1 MKKFITMFL
10 ALALVFC
17 AVAPMTF
24 AAEEAAIAVT
34 VSNPTPAVGD
44 TITVTVA
51 FTSCPANINTF
62 ELTVDIDTAA
72 FEVVGTAPTYGLKKN
87 DGTTGGSSFKGN
99 GSQAFI
105 NFVDVGEALTA
116 DSTTIM
122 TFDVIVKGSGTIA
135 VSDESFIVDETTQ
148 QDIAWTATAAT
159 VTAAGAAEPTV
170 VPTTAAPTATPTV
183 APTTAA
189 PTATPTVAP
198 TAKPTVAPTAK
209 PTAQP
214 TVVPTAQP
222 TTAPAD
228 PEPPKTGSTE
238 IAVVLASVLV
248 LAAVATCAVAFKK
261 N

>member
-72 FEVVGTAPTYGLKKN
+72 FDVVGTAPTYGLKKN

-183 APTTAA
+183 APT
-189 PTATPTVAP
+189 
-198 TAKPTVAPTAK
+198 AKPTVAPTAK

>member
-1 MKKFITMFL
+1 MKKIISML
-10 ALALVFC
+10 VVLALVFC

-62 ELTVDIDTAA
+62 ELTVDIDTEA

-122 TFDVIVKGSGTIA
+122 TFDLKVKGSGTIA

-159 VTAAGAAEPTV
+159 VTVSGAAVEPT
-170 VPTTAAPTATPTV
+170 PEETV
-183 APTTAA
+183 APTPEETVA
-189 PTATPTVAP
+189 PTPEETVAP
-198 TAKPTVAPTAK
+198 TA
-209 PTAQP
+209 TAQP
-214 TVVPTAQP
+214 ATPTPAP
-222 TTAPAD
+222 ETTAPAVHD
-228 PEPPKTGSTE
+228 PEVPTNGDNTTLAIVLGSV
-238 IAVVLASVLV
+238 IV
-248 LAAVATCAVAFKK
+248 LAAVATGAVAFKK

>member
-1 MKKFITMFL
+1 MKKIISML
-10 ALALVFC
+10 VVLALVFC

-159 VTAAGAAEPTV
+159 VTVSGAAVEPT
-170 VPTTAAPTATPTV
+170 PEETV
-183 APTTAA
+183 APTPEETVA
-189 PTATPTVAP
+189 PTPEETVAP
-198 TAKPTVAPTAK
+198 TA
-209 PTAQP
+209 TAQP
-214 TVVPTAQP
+214 ATPTPAP
-222 TTAPAD
+222 ETTAPAVHD
-228 PEPPKTGSTE
+228 PEVPTNGDNTTLAIVLGSV
-238 IAVVLASVLV
+238 IV
-248 LAAVATCAVAFKK
+248 LAAVATGAVAFKK

>member
-1 MKKFITMFL
+1 MKKIISML
-10 ALALVFC
+10 VVLALVFC

-62 ELTVDIDTAA
+62 ELTVDIDTEA

-122 TFDVIVKGSGTIA
+122 TFDLKVKGSGTIA

-148 QDIAWTATAAT
+148 EDIAWTATAAT
-159 VTAAGAAEPTV
+159 VTVSGAAEPTV

-189 PTATPTVAP
+189 PTATPTVVP
-198 TAKPTVAPTAK
+198 TA
-209 PTAQP
+209 TAQP
-214 TVVPTAQP
+214 ATPTPAP
-222 TTAPAD
+222 ETTEPAVEDPETPVTGSSTTTAL
-228 PEPPKTGSTE
+228 
-238 IAVVLASVLV
+238 VLASILV
-248 LAAVATCAVAFKK
+248 LAAVATGAVAFKK

>member
-1 MKKFITMFL
+1 MKKIISML
-10 ALALVFC
+10 VVLALVFC

-116 DSTTIM
+116 SSTTIM

-159 VTAAGAAEPTV
+159 VTVSGAAVEPT
-170 VPTTAAPTATPTV
+170 PEETV
-183 APTTAA
+183 APTPEETVA
-189 PTATPTVAP
+189 PTPEETVAP
-198 TAKPTVAPTAK
+198 TA
-209 PTAQP
+209 TAQP
-214 TVVPTAQP
+214 ATPTPAP
-222 TTAPAD
+222 ETTAPAVHD
-228 PEPPKTGSTE
+228 PEVPTNGDNTTLAIVLGSV
-238 IAVVLASVLV
+238 IV
-248 LAAVATCAVAFKK
+248 LAAVATGAVAFKK